1 MSAILWYKKSVSEQ
15 ADSTSFL
22 VFFQVK
28 QNDSADCHVLAKS
41 HKVAQRRKYTW
52 KKKLDFHSSATY
64 SASFYW
70 KNKVYHFTA

>member
-28 QNDSADCHVLAKS
+28 QNDSADCPS
-41 HKVAQRRKYTW
+41 KVTQSCTEKEIHL